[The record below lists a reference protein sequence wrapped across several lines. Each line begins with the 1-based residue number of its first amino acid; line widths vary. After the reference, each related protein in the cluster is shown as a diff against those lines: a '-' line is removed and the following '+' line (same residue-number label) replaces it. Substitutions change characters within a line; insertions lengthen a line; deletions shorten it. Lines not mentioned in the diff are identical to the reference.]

1 MLAWAAT
8 AKRKKTL
15 EARRYVQKRCI
26 WFIRWRSN
34 GLKIKDDVAQSG
46 LKKFTEFRSLE
57 IHACKLERN

>member
-1 MLAWAAT
+1 MT

-57 IHACKLERN
+57 I